1 MTDAMESNRNGFAAK
16 EVPLTIKDAPDIG
29 VHSGNFLNSAT
40 PSTSAP
46 SLEITASRQFTSWL
60 AEQNLSLAFTTYQA
74 GKVFFIGLQP
84 NGQLSVFERSFE
96 RCMGLYAEGST
107 LYMSSLYQLW
117 RFENALSAGQVHN
130 GYDGVYVPQVGYTT
144 GDLDVHDVVVEVP
157 PQPPLT
163 RGEQEKQ
170 NFVRPLTKGGLG
182 GVIFVNTLFSCLAT
196 VSEKYSF
203 IPLWQPPF
211 ISKLAAEDRCHLNGL
226 ALRDGLPRYVTAVS
240 QSDVADGWRDRRPDG
255 GCVIDISSN
264 EIILTGLSMPHSPR
278 WYRDKLWLLNSGTG
292 EFGYADIERG
302 VFEPVAFC
310 PGYMRGC
317 AFSGDFAIVGLS
329 KPRHNKTFSG
339 LSLDDN
345 LRAKEAEPRCGLV
358 VIDIRNGDIVHSL
371 RIEGVVEELYDVQ
384 VLPGVRRP
392 MAIGFKTDEIRR
404 VVTMG

>member
-1 MTDAMESNRNGFAAK
+1 MQCNQTVMAF
-16 EVPLTIKDAPDIG
+16 
-29 VHSGNFLNSAT
+29 T

-117 RFENALSAGQVHN
+117 RFENALSAGEVHN
-130 GYDGVYVPQVGYTT
+130 GYDGVYVPQVGYIT

-157 PQPPLT
+157 PQPPLS

-170 NFVRPLTKGGLG
+170 NFVPPLTKGGLG

-226 ALRDGLPRYVTAVS
+226 ALRDGQPRYVTALS

-339 LSLDDN
+339 LSLDEN
-345 LRAKEAEPRCGLV
+345 LRAKDAEPRCGLV
-358 VIDIRNGDIVHSL
+358 VIDTRSGDIVHSL

-384 VLPGVRRP
+384 LLPGVRRP

>member
-1 MTDAMESNRNGFAAK
+1 MQLNPNNHATQEL
-16 EVPLTIKDAPDIG
+16 PLTIKDAPDLG
-29 VHSGNFLNSAT
+29 VQGGILPNA
-40 PSTSAP
+40 AP
-46 SLEITASRQFTSWL
+46 SLEINASRQFTSWL
-60 AEQNLSLAFTTYQA
+60 AEQKLSLTFTTYQA

-84 NGQLSVFERSFE
+84 NGQLSIFERTFE

-117 RFENALSAGQVHN
+117 RFENALLTGQVHN
-130 GYDGVYVPQVGYTT
+130 GYDAVYVPQVGYIT
-144 GDLDVHDVVVEVP
+144 GDLDVHDVVVVP
-157 PQPPLT
+157 PQPHLSRREKENPALVPPL
-163 RGEQEKQ
+163 
-170 NFVRPLTKGGLG
+170 NKGGLG
-182 GVIFVNTLFSCLAT
+182 GVIFVNTLFSCLAA

-226 ALRDGLPRYVTAVS
+226 ALRDGQPRYVTAVS
-240 QSDVADGWRDRRPDG
+240 QSDVADGWRDKRRDG

-278 WYRDKLWLLNSGTG
+278 WYKDKLWLLNSGTG
-292 EFGYADIERG
+292 EFGYADMERG

-317 AFSGDFAIVGLS
+317 AFCGDFAIVGLS

-345 LRAKEAEPRCGLV
+345 LGAKGAEPRCGLL
-358 VIDIRNGDIVHSL
+358 VIDLRSGDIVHSL

-384 VLPGVRRP
+384 VLLGVRRP
-392 MAIGFKTDEIRR
+392 MAIGFKTEEIRR